1 LHKMIIHLKRIIYL
15 MWLLC
20 LPGQTVFSQNYSSK
34 NNHTGDWETSSS
46 WNPIWPVPL
55 TTISGLDITING
67 YMEVNGTLTFQGSS
81 SRLIINDT
89 LVINGNLLLENN
101 SDITI
106 RDNGILIV
114 LGDCSISNQTVIIA
128 SGYFIIT
135 GNLTKSGSQGSLVSN
150 DNPVKVFI
158 GGTISPSDLTRN
170 NFSFPVLNCLI
181 ALTTK
186 YPGTGCCYG
195 NLTDLANDPINSF
208 FQSTLCTVATP
219 TISASGPLYFCSGGN
234 VSLTS
239 SIAASYLWSTGATT
253 QSISVDIAGSYSVK
267 VKDNSGCRSAA
278 SVPAKVIV
286 NERPV
291 AYAGPDQVL
300 NFVFE
305 TRMNAVLAE
314 SESGA
319 WSLIS
324 GSGHI
329 NDILSP
335 TTLVTELSVGENVL
349 LWKVKNGNCGDST
362 KVKITVNEL
371 FVPTV
376 ITPDGDGENEYFK
389 IGEFSGKVELIIFNR
404 WGVEEFTNS
413 DYLNDWNGNSNKG
426 IKLPNDTYFYMLKF
440 ENGWI
445 KKGSVLI
452 KR

>member
-1 LHKMIIHLKRIIYL
+1 MTGKHLHPGFRYGRYL
-15 MWLLC
+15 ST
-20 LPGQTVFSQNYSSK
+20 TV
-34 NNHTGDWETSSS
+34 
-46 WNPIWPVPL
+46 
-55 TTISGLDITING
+55 SGLEITING
-67 YMEVNGTLTFQGSS
+67 FMEVNGTLTFQGSS

-158 GGTISPSDLTRN
+158 GGTISPADLTRN

-195 NLTDLANDPINSF
+195 NLADLTSDPINSF
-208 FQSTLCTVATP
+208 FQSTHCTAATP
-219 TISASGPLYFCSGGN
+219 AITASGPLDFCSGGI
-234 VSLTS
+234 VTLTS
-239 SIAASYLWSTGATT
+239 SKAAGYLWSTGATT
-253 QSISVDIAGSYSVK
+253 QSINVDLAGSYTVK

-278 SVPAKVIV
+278 SVPAEVTV
-286 NERPV
+286 NEKPV
-291 AYAGPDQVL
+291 ASAGPDQVL
-300 NFVFE
+300 GFVFE
-305 TRMNAVLAE
+305 TMMNAVLAG
-314 SESGA
+314 SESGE
-319 WSLIS
+319 WSVIS

-329 NDILSP
+329 NDIHSP
-335 TTLVTELSVGENVL
+335 TAVVTELSVGENVL
-349 LWKVKNGNCGDST
+349 LWKVKIGNCRDSA

-376 ITPDGDGENEYFK
+376 ITPDGDGKNDYFK
-389 IGEFSGKVELIIFNR
+389 IGDFSGKVELIIFNR
-404 WGVEEFTNS
+404 WGVEEFSDS
-413 DYLNDWNGNSNKG
+413 DYLNDWNGSSYKG